1 MRYPSHCEYSKI
13 RGHAVSTNFKKL
25 LLCTALSLGISFTGV
40 TAKAEELS
48 LEKAVARGV
57 VTNPEY
63 GVVANNRMATQ
74 EELEQGEGLY
84 LPSIDLRA
92 AGGIDWNENG
102 NTRIRGEDNG
112 DDRKIYDYSAT
123 LTQMLFN
130 GGSTSSE
137 VKRQGSR
144 VKSAAYRVEEAAQLI
159 GLSIVEAYLEVMRQR
174 DLLQI
179 AKDNVQEHLS
189 MLNEI
194 RSGAQAGR
202 STEADVNQADS
213 RVAAA
218 RANEATVRQTL
229 RNAESQF
236 IRASGEKPD
245 VLVMPQ
251 VPADQLQ
258 SSVDEAVESAVTN
271 TPTLGI
277 FESDADTAW
286 AEYEATKANF
296 LPKVDLQL
304 QGRQTNDLGGDIGT
318 DKNASAQVIA
328 NWNVFRGGID
338 THLRREAVYRH
349 AQAKERRAQEARR
362 IEDDMRQT
370 WASMVAAGERAKE
383 FNAQA
388 DSNSKVVQGYKDQ
401 FELDRRT
408 LLDVLDAQNELFV
421 SRSNAVNA
429 QYLEILAVYRVLA
442 LQGRLLPTLG
452 VASPREASLQTKVN

>member
-1 MRYPSHCEYSKI
+1 MNKRLK
-13 RGHAVSTNFKKL
+13 TL
-25 LLCTALSLGISFTGV
+25 LLTSALTMGVCMTALSAS
-40 TAKAEELS
+40 AEELT
-48 LEKAVARGV
+48 LDKAVARGV

-74 EELEQGEGLY
+74 EELEQGEGLF

-92 AGGIDWNENG
+92 SGGRDWNENS
-102 NTRIRGEDNG
+102 NTQARG
-112 DDRKIYDYSAT
+112 DDSDARNIYDYSAT
-123 LTQMLFN
+123 LTQNLFK
-130 GGSTSSE
+130 GWADTSE
-137 VKRQGSR
+137 VNRQKSR
-144 VKSAAYRVEEAAQLI
+144 VLSAAHRVEETGQLV

-179 AKDNVQEHLS
+179 AKDNVAEHGS
-189 MLNEI
+189 MLDEI

-218 RANEATVRQTL
+218 RANEANVRQAL

-236 IRASGEKPD
+236 IRAAGETPD
-245 VLVMPQ
+245 VLVMPN
-251 VPADQLQ
+251 VPTDQLQ
-258 SSVDEAVESAVTN
+258 STVDEAVETAMTN

-277 FESDADTAW
+277 FEADADVAWQEYKATAS
-286 AEYEATKANF
+286 NF
-296 LPKVDLQL
+296 YPKIDLQL
-304 QGRQTNDLGGDIGT
+304 QGRQTNDLNGIIEVN
-318 DKNASAQVIA
+318 KNANAQLIA

-362 IEDDMRQT
+362 IEDDLRQT

-388 DSNSKVVQGYKDQ
+388 ESNTKVVQGYKDQ

-429 QYLEILAVYRVLA
+429 QYLEILAVYRILA

-452 VASPREASLQTKVN
+452 VASPREASLDTKVN